1 MITAAEMEM
10 IVVRNSLAVMTM
22 VVETATIMD
31 LEMADL
37 EETRIEKVDSNPTA
51 LAHQTIVE
59 GMVLVTPQSPALDLD
74 LNLLINQLH
83 MVVTIYVDRVDITHV
98 SKMEQAVDL
107 PEETCHFQTSAN
119 HLRRSEHQQQ
129 EVSLLHLLPI
139 AARMR
144 DNVHHWPA
152 PSAVHLDL

>member
-1 MITAAEMEM
+1 MITAAETEM

-51 LAHQTIVE
+51 LAHPTIVAA
-59 GMVLVTPQSPALDLD
+59 QRPALDLD
-74 LNLLINQLH
+74 LCLLINLLH
-83 MVVTIYVDRVDITHV
+83 MVATIYVDRADITHV
-98 SKMEQAVDL
+98 SKMEQAVDI
-107 PEETCHFQTSAN
+107 PEETCHFLTSAN
-119 HLRRSEHQQQ
+119 HLRRSELQQQ
-129 EVSLLHLLPI
+129 EVSLLHLLPL

-144 DNVHHWPA
+144 DNVHHLPV